1 MALATASVM
10 ADLSESVSIPFFIKF
25 WRAALL
31 FKKWFFK
38 SFSKF

>member
-25 WRAALL
+25 
-31 FKKWFFK
+31 
-38 SFSKF
+38 